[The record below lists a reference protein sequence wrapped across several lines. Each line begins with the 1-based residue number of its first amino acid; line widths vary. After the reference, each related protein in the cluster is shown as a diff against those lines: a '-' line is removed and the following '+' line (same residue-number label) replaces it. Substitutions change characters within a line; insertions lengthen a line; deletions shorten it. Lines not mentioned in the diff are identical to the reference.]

1 MAGDEVGVAAAV
13 APVGTPVGVGV
24 AVFSGGRVR
33 VGSGGVAVGEKAAV
47 SARSGVGKAKG
58 VGEAAPGSVQESSV
72 AARINSGSS
81 LGRMRPAIVHRTFFW
96 GKQAATRTVRM
107 AH

>member
-13 APVGTPVGVGV
+13 EPVGISVGAGV

-33 VGSGGVAVGEKAAV
+33 VGGSGVAVGEKAAV
-47 SARSGVGKAKG
+47 SARSGVGKANG
-58 VGEAAPGSVQESSV
+58 VGEPAPGRVQESSV

-81 LGRMRPAIVHRTFFW
+81 LGRMRPAIVHRRLFL
-96 GKQAATRTVRM
+96 GNQAATRTVRV
-107 AH
+107 AY